1 MSQVVR
7 LAGLVL
13 GLTVAIAD
21 ASEPEYFFVGIALDA
36 PPPWVEH
43 VASAVIAEVAA
54 IWRPHGVSIIQL
66 SRDAAR
72 PVDVEISVK
81 CQISRRTSTAL
92 LRNGREGGGL
102 GGISFEETGEPS
114 RAIALDPDAIVATL
128 RPAGVDGRNV
138 FEWPQAFADLVV
150 ARALGRVLAHEVG
163 HFLLAFPAHT
173 PNGLMRSGFDGREL
187 AYVDRRRFA
196 LSPQL
201 LPRLRHLLAQRR
213 SDQALAKDSR
223 E

>member
-1 MSQVVR
+1 MRQVVR
-7 LAGLVL
+7 VAGLVL

-43 VASAVIAEVAA
+43 LASAVIAEVAA
-54 IWRPHGVSIIQL
+54 IWRPHGVSIIQ

-72 PVDVEISVK
+72 PVDVRISVK
-81 CQISRRTSTAL
+81 CQISRRASTAL
-92 LRNGREGGGL
+92 LRNGGEGGGL
-102 GGISFEETGEPS
+102 GGISFETGEPS
-114 RAIALDPDAIVATL
+114 RAIALDPEAIVATL
-128 RPAGVDGRNV
+128 SPAGVNGRNLS
-138 FEWPQAFADLVV
+138 EWPQAFADLVV

-173 PNGLMRSGFDGREL
+173 PDGLMRSGFDGREL

-201 LPRLRHLLAQRR
+201 LPRLRHQLAQRR
-213 SDQALAKDSR
+213 SDRVLANDSR